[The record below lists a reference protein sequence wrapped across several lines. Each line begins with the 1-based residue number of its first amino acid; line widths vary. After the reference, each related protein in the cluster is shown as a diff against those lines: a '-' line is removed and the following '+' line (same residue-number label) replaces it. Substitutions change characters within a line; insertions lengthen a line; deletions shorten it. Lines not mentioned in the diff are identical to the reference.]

1 MNIHTTANFCG
12 PLPLIRS
19 RARLLTG
26 VVAALMAALGAVMSV
41 GLGNY
46 TFDHA
51 FHHDIDSP
59 ILAVELAS
67 TSSELGKVLDPP
79 ATDEP
84 KAKEQAR
91 AVLRTNTYE
100 DCALILLYTSFLW
113 SFGTLFAVR
122 GEGSRTHL
130 RVLAF
135 VIIATG
141 VSDYTENMGI
151 FRALGARQLTD
162 SLAQHICWPSR
173 CKWSLLG
180 ITLLLTA
187 VILLRSGNPI
197 YSLATRRLLAIGYMM
212 AAALVITGLWY
223 PVLIELGMKV
233 FGLIVLINA
242 VALLGP
248 YVSEWIPAITPV
260 YVDDFCERKRE
271 GMTDV
276 AVSAKPRE

>member
-1 MNIHTTANFCG
+1 MNTQTTAYFCG

-26 VVAALMAALGAVMSV
+26 VLAALMAALGAVMSV

-67 TSSELGKVLDPP
+67 TSSELGTVLDPP
-79 ATDEP
+79 ATDE

-113 SFGTLFAVR
+113 SFRTLFAVR
-122 GEGSRTHL
+122 GEGSGTHL
-130 RVLAF
+130 RVFAF

-141 VSDYTENMGI
+141 VSDYMENLGI
-151 FRALGARQLTD
+151 FGALGARQLTD

-187 VILLRSGNPI
+187 VALFRSGNPI
-197 YSLATRRLLAIGYMM
+197 YSLATRRLLAIGYTM

-223 PVLIELGMKV
+223 PVLIGLGMKV

-260 YVDDFCERKRE
+260 YADDFCERKRE
-271 GMTDV
+271 GTTDV